1 MSYRHAAL
9 AAALLGAC
17 IASTSQATVVALA
30 ADGQWNSFNVS
41 DIDSQTFGVEWIDN
55 ADSLSA
61 DFGSRLDF
69 SFTIAAGFTGT
80 LTVVDAG
87 FAGDTFSVTN
97 FGAALGNTSLV
108 PPQSVD
114 SAVDIGVDFDAA
126 LAHPSFSHGVFTL
139 AAGDYRISGMLAQ
152 SVSFD
157 GAALNS
163 TIGALNLTVTAV
175 PEASTWGLM
184 AAGLGLLAV
193 VSRRRRG

>member
-1 MSYRHAAL
+1 
-9 AAALLGAC
+9 
-17 IASTSQATVVALA
+17 VALA

-55 ADSLSA
+55 NDSLSP
-61 DFGSRLDF
+61 DFGSRLEF
-69 SFTIAAGFTGT
+69 SFTIGAGFTGK
-80 LTVVDAG
+80 LSVVDAG

-97 FGAALGNTSLV
+97 FGLALGSTSNV
-108 PPQSVD
+108 PAQTVD

-126 LAHPSFSHGVFTL
+126 LAHPSFSQGVFTL

-157 GAALNS
+157 GVALNS
-163 TIGALNLTVTAV
+163 TIGGLNLLVTAV

-184 AAGLGLLAV
+184 GAGLGLLAF
-193 VSRRRRG
+193 VSRRRRL